1 MEKLSLFDIP
11 AVVLM
16 LAAIFGY
23 INHRWLKFPQTIGL
37 VVISLLASVGVAGV
51 DALFPDIGVKARVRN
66 TLEHI
71 DFENALMNG
80 MLCFLLFA
88 GALHVSLKDLA
99 DLKWTVGWLAPAGVM
114 MSTALVGVAIYYA
127 LRFLGFD
134 VSLMLCL
141 AFGALISAT
150 DPIAVLGILKFVKVP
165 ASLEATIAGE
175 SLFNDGVSVVIFTLL
190 IGIAIGTDG
199 HAGDSLSL
207 AGAAGFFLREVGG
220 GALFGVVGGY
230 VAYRAMKSADD
241 YNLAVLITLAM
252 VTFSYSAA
260 LAFHVSGP
268 IAVVVAGLLIGN
280 YLTLEDMS
288 ETTRDYLNK
297 FWSLI
302 DEVLNAIL
310 FLLIGF
316 EIIALNITVNVI
328 LITVIAIPIV
338 IGARFIS
345 VGLSIKAF
353 SRVRRFADG
362 TIPILTWGGLRGG
375 ISVALA
381 LSLPDIPAKEAIIA
395 VTYGVVIFSIVVQG
409 LTFKK
414 LVQVKVA

>member
-1 MEKLSLFDIP
+1 MIP
-11 AVVLM
+11 E
-16 LAAIFGY
+16 
-23 INHRWLKFPQTIGL
+23 
-37 VVISLLASVGVAGV
+37 
-51 DALFPDIGVKARVRN
+51 IGVKAGVRN

-71 DFENALMNG
+71 DFQKALMNG

-88 GALHVSLKDLA
+88 GALHVSLKDLSE
-99 DLKWTVGWLAPAGVM
+99 LKWTVGWLATAGVM
-114 MSTALVGVAIYYA
+114 MSTVLVGTGIYHA
-127 LRFLGFD
+127 LQ
-134 VSLMLCL
+134 LMGLETPLRLCL

-150 DPIAVLGILKFVKVP
+150 DPIAVLGILKVVKVP

-190 IGIAIGTDG
+190 IGIAIGADG
-199 HAGDSLSL
+199 HAGESFTA
-207 AGAAGFFLREVGG
+207 AGAMGFFLREVGG
-220 GALFGVVGGY
+220 GALIGLVGGY

-241 YNLAVLITLAM
+241 YNLAVLITLAL
-252 VTFSYSAA
+252 VTFSYSLA
-260 LAFHVSGP
+260 LVIHVSGP

-280 YLTLEDMS
+280 YSTLHQMS
-288 ETTRDYLNK
+288 ETTSDYLNK

-302 DEVLNAIL
+302 DEVLNSIL

-316 EIIALNITVNVI
+316 EIIALTITRDII
-328 LITVIAIPIV
+328 LVTLIAIPIV

-345 VGLSIKAF
+345 VGLSIVAF
-353 SRVRRFADG
+353 SRVRQFANG

-381 LSLPDIPAKEAIIA
+381 LSLPDIPAKEPISA

-409 LTFKK
+409 LTFKT
-414 LVQVKVA
+414 LVRMKMG